1 MTFSLIIIEDL
12 PAANSDARIV
22 VMKRKIAVVT
32 SSRADYSH
40 LYWPL
45 YDLAAHPE
53 VELQLIAMGPHLS
66 PAFGPTV
73 QEIERDGLPIAGR
86 IECLLSS
93 DTDIGMAKTIG
104 VAVLGLADLL
114 GKLRPDLLLL
124 IADRYEMLAPASVAL
139 ALRIPIA
146 HIEGGEV
153 SEGAIDD
160 AVRNALTKMS
170 HIHFTTT
177 HNARARVIA
186 MGEEPWRVHRSGAP
200 SLDHLRRSRL
210 LTRAEIQAN
219 LDLDLDQPT
228 ILVVYHPVTI
238 LRETTGEADALY
250 HALDQI
256 QGQIL
261 FSYPNA
267 DAGSHHLIERARAF
281 AERRANTRIFVNLG
295 AIPYWSLLRQVDML
309 VGNSSSGVMETASFA
324 LPTVDIG
331 LRQRGRERAA
341 NVLNAAPDAAA
352 IIEKI
357 AEARSAAFRGSL
369 TGLQNPYG
377 DGHTSEK
384 IVKVLTTVPISPDL
398 LIKRA
403 Q

>member
-1 MTFSLIIIEDL
+1 
-12 PAANSDARIV
+12 
-22 VMKRKIAVVT
+22 MKRKIAVVT

-40 LYWPL
+40 LFWPL
-45 YDLAAHPE
+45 HDLAAHPE
-53 VELQLIAMGPHLS
+53 VDLQLIAMGPHLS
-66 PAFGPTV
+66 PAFGSTV
-73 QEIERDGLPIAGR
+73 QEIERDTIPLAGHV
-86 IECLLSS
+86 ECLLSS

-104 VAVLGLADLL
+104 IAALGLADLL

-160 AVRNALTKMS
+160 VVRNALTKMS

-177 HNARARVIA
+177 HNARDRVIA

-210 LTRAEIQAN
+210 LTREELEAKLGRLN
-219 LDLDLDQPT
+219 LNQPT
-228 ILVVYHPVTI
+228 VLVAYHPVTL
-238 LRETTGEADALY
+238 LRETTAEADELFAAL
-250 HALDQI
+250 ARID
-256 QGQIL
+256 GQIL

-267 DAGSHHLIERARAF
+267 DAGSHQLIARARAF
-281 AERRANTRIFVNLG
+281 AATHANTHVFVNLG
-295 AIPYWSLLRQVDML
+295 AIPYWSLLRQVEML
-309 VGNSSSGVMETASFA
+309 IGNSSSGIMETASFA

-331 LRQRGRERAA
+331 LRQRGRERTR

-352 IIEKI
+352 ILEKI
-357 AEARSAAFRGSL
+357 AEARSAAFRDSL
-369 TGLQNPYG
+369 AGLENPYG
-377 DGHTSEK
+377 DGHASEK
-384 IVKVLTTVPISPDL
+384 IVEALTTIPLTPEL